1 MENFK
6 SAFCYNTLM
15 LRELL
20 LEFSTPL
27 LVMLIVGGSA
37 LLGIVSTYL
46 VRRFI
51 DERIHQANNE
61 VAGFIFAAVG
71 VIYGVLIAFMVLVVW
86 EEFQTARVIVE
97 QEANLAVNIF
107 RLGQALPEPDS
118 GLVQETIIEY
128 TQQVIQSEWHT
139 METGQASESVDA
151 ALEKLWTVH
160 RQIDFDKAKGTFH
173 PEHLF
178 KLLNELGN
186 TRRLRLLE
194 SRTEIPPLMYSLLIS
209 GAVVTIGF
217 TLFLRAPN
225 LRAHLLMAGMFAGL
239 VAFVL
244 LLIVELDNPFLG
256 EIRVQP
262 TAFQQALELLTD
274 LRGK

>member
-1 MENFK
+1 
-6 SAFCYNTLM
+6 M